1 MADRR
6 GAVVLYSE
14 RRSPPDVSAV
24 LSGSSSPKPWTLSQG
39 QRLLMCCSARH
50 SRSGGGCKSTDNM
63 TFSLT
68 DGGQVGHYRR
78 FFNPTRLMIGMIKKK
93 KETLLQKL
101 CTKQRKILTGMFF
114 CFKKKRGIERRWSCG
129 KMRGERGRKGNTNER
144 RERGECRG
152 SERTRERGRGVE

>member
-6 GAVVLYSE
+6 GAVVLCSE

-78 FFNPTRLMIGMIKKK
+78 FFNPTRLMMGMILKKRDLFYRSCALNREK
-93 KETLLQKL
+93 YSQE
-101 CTKQRKILTGMFF
+101 
-114 CFKKKRGIERRWSCG
+114 CFKKRGTERRWSCG